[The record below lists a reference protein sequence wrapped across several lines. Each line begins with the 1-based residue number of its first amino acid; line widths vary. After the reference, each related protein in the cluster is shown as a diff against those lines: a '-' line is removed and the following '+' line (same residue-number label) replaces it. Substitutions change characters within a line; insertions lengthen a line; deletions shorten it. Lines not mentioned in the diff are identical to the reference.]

1 MSCRCNGILE
11 VSRNVGMDM
20 LVRGAKSVSKKVT
33 VEEPENT
40 TKDTVNGNSL
50 VSRG

>member
-1 MSCRCNGILE
+1 MPGRESWAQITKQENMCL
-11 VSRNVGMDM
+11 
-20 LVRGAKSVSKKVT
+20 GAKSVSKKVT